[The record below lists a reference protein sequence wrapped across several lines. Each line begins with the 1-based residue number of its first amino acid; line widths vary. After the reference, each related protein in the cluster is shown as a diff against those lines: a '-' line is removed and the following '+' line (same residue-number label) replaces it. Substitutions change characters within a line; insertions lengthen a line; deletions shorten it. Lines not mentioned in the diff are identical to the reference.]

1 MTGFME
7 IRLTEFAEE
16 GLQKLDQ
23 IKFRLPVWAK
33 STQINSDHE
42 KPMKAIIKVLVVSIY

>member
-7 IRLTEFAEE
+7 MCLTEFAEE

-23 IKFRLPVWAK
+23 IKFRLPVWAEL
-33 STQINSDHE
+33 TWINSDHE
-42 KPMKAIIKVLVVSIY
+42 KPMNAIIKILVVNIY